1 MLGLLALMLLI
12 DSRAPARATTEGDLI
27 PLADQDRTRWNWS
40 LIRRGLDGLN
50 RAMTLTSTP
59 GPYLLQAMIAACHAR
74 AATPADTDWIAI
86 SAYYQ
91 ALALAAPSPIV
102 EINRAVAVGM
112 AFGPAQGLAI
122 VEALKDEPRLKDSHL
137 LPTVR
142 GDLLEKL
149 GHQAEARAAFRQ
161 AAELTGND
169 RERALLLA
177 RAGD

>member
-1 MLGLLALMLLI
+1 
-12 DSRAPARATTEGDLI
+12 
-27 PLADQDRTRWNWS
+27 
-40 LIRRGLDGLN
+40 
-50 RAMTLTSTP
+50 
-59 GPYLLQAMIAACHAR
+59 MIAACHAR

-169 RERALLLA
+169 RERALLRA